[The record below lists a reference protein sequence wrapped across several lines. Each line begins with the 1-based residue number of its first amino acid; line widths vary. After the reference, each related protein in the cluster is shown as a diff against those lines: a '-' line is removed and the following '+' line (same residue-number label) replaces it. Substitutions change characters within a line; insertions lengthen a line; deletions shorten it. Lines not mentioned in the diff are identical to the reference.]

1 MLESVSV
8 IRIGMKGFN
17 NMVNSLASD
26 GYCIK
31 IMLDKKCIMVNR
43 LGNFW
48 YKCYIIG
55 K

>member
-8 IRIGMKGFN
+8 IKIGMKGFN
-17 NMVNSLASD
+17 NVVKSLASD

-31 IMLDKKCIMVNR
+31 VMLDKKCIMVNR
-43 LGNFW
+43 LGNIC
-48 YKCYIIG
+48 YKYYIIG